1 MTDANRE
8 EGVMQRFGKFVLDA
22 VQKTVREHEDN
33 ACIEAA
39 DEQFRHDMI
48 QLTAALADL
57 GATRDQMRELMR
69 KWFVVDSMSEIDMYI
84 REGAQVRFPIRRIHE
99 HMVRDGKRSVEI
111 MHFIDNHNVE
121 ERLRCDPSLAELETD
136 ELIRRLSAQ

>member
-1 MTDANRE
+1 
-8 EGVMQRFGKFVLDA
+8 MQRFGGFFLGA
-22 VQKTVREHEDN
+22 IRKTVREHEDN

-69 KWFVVDSMSEIDMYI
+69 KWFAVDSMSEIDMYI

-111 MHFIDNHNVE
+111 RRFIDDHDVE
-121 ERLRCDPSLAELETD
+121 ERLRRDPSLADLETD
-136 ELIRRLSAQ
+136 ELIRCLSAQ

>member
-8 EGVMQRFGKFVLDA
+8 EGVMQKIGGFFLGAIR
-22 VQKTVREHEDN
+22 KTVREHEDN

-57 GATRDQMRELMR
+57 GATRDQMRELLR
-69 KWFVVDSMSEIDMYI
+69 KWFSVDSMSEIDMYI
-84 REGAQVRFPIRRIHE
+84 REGAQVRYQIQRIFE
-99 HMVRDGKRSVEI
+99 RMERDGKGHVEFSR
-111 MHFIDNHNVE
+111 FIDSHDVE
-121 ERLRCDPSLAELETD
+121 ERLRRDPTLADLETD

>member
-8 EGVMQRFGKFVLDA
+8 EGVMQRFGGFFLGA
-22 VQKTVREHEDN
+22 IRKTVREHEDN

-69 KWFVVDSMSEIDMYI
+69 KWFAVDSMSEIDMYI

-111 MHFIDNHNVE
+111 RRFIDDHDVE
-121 ERLRCDPSLAELETD
+121 ERLRRDPSLADLETD
-136 ELIRRLSAQ
+136 ELIRCLSAQ